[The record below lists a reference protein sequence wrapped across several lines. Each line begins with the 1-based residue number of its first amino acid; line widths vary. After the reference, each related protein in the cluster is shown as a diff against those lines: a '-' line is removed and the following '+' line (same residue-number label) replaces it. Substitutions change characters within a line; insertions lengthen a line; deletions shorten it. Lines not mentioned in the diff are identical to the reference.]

1 MRLFL
6 PFIERFNP
14 SSLVT
19 LSEGIDQTITSLST
33 WIGVKSERLF
43 LYNLDQP
50 RPLTEISS
58 NRSDCRY

>member
-1 MRLFL
+1 MSLFL
-6 PFIERFNP
+6 LFIERFNP

-19 LSEGIDQTITSLST
+19 LSEGIDQTITSLTT
-33 WIGVKSERLF
+33 WIGSKSERPF

-58 NRSDCRY
+58 NLSDCRY